1 MKKKKMMALIALG
14 LALAYIAGALVI
26 FSATNSIYA
35 AKFFAMVQSSRQY
48 DYEVDGMET
57 DLYIKRYL
65 HLRQGMFSQFPYAAA
80 IFDENG
86 NVVARTGSVLQIT
99 SFDDNGYGYC
109 FIDKYLTPEIK
120 HQIVE
125 YTESGEH
132 TVIFCQEA
140 EINIVNGEIVP
151 VRLVFA
157 DYNRENNLAPEN
169 MLTVTLSDEE
179 AQYKL
184 ENSAGG
190 EGYNLWVDFIDLD
203 ETHYNH
209 KAYRELNDMIDR
221 SEVSDRAKRY
231 CENPGG
237 GGFTSSDEF
246 EYYHIIEINGEN
258 YCLYQVAKR
267 RPIIETL
274 LSQYFSGYLFSE
286 FILFVIL
293 GAVIMF
299 ASNKL
304 YDKNR
309 QLEKTRIAFTGAA
322 AHELKTPLA
331 VISNQCECIL
341 EDIAPEKN
349 REYVSSIYDEA
360 KRMNRLVM
368 SLLQYNRVS
377 TLDKISKEKADLAA
391 LAKTEAEKYESVFS
405 EKKITVEIDTEK
417 TEINCNS
424 ELISLV
430 IDNFLSN
437 AAKYVSENGKVKI
450 TVKKGKLAVFNSGSK
465 IDDENAKHIWEE
477 FYREDKARTGD
488 NSTGMGLAMCK
499 RILELHGYKYG
510 FDNTENG
517 IEFYF
522 KA

>member
-1 MKKKKMMALIALG
+1 MKKRRMMAFIALG
-14 LALAYIAGALVI
+14 LFLAYIAGALII
-26 FSATNSIYA
+26 FSATDSIYA
-35 AKFFAMVQSSRQY
+35 AKFFAMVQRSRQY

-57 DLYIKRYL
+57 DLYIKRSL
-65 HLRQGMFSQFPYAAA
+65 HLRQGMFSEFPYAAA
-80 IFDENG
+80 IFDKNG
-86 NVVARTGSVLQIT
+86 DIVARTGSFLQIT
-99 SFDDNGYGYC
+99 SFEDNGYDCC

-120 HQIVE
+120 RQIVE
-125 YTESGEH
+125 YTESGKH
-132 TVIFCQEA
+132 TVIFCQNA

-151 VRLVFA
+151 VKLVFA

-179 AQYKL
+179 GQYKL
-184 ENSAGG
+184 ENGTDG
-190 EGYNLWVDFIDLD
+190 DGYNLWVDFIDLD
-203 ETHYNH
+203 ESHYNH
-209 KAYRELNDMIDR
+209 KAYQELYAMIDR
-221 SEVSDRAKRY
+221 SEVGEKAAKY
-231 CENPGG
+231 CKKPGG
-237 GGFTSSDEF
+237 GGYTSSDEL
-246 EYYHIIEINGEN
+246 EYYHIIEVNGEN

-299 ASNKL
+299 AANKL

-341 EDIAPEKN
+341 EDVAPEKN

-377 TLDKISKEKADLAA
+377 TLDIISREKADLAE
-391 LAKTEAEKYESVFS
+391 LARMETEKYKSFFDEKNIAVEIEAEKS
-405 EKKITVEIDTEK
+405 
-417 TEINCNS
+417 EINCNS
-424 ELISLV
+424 ELIALV

-437 AAKYVSENGKVKI
+437 AAKYASENGAVRI
-450 TVKKGKLAVFNSGSK
+450 TVRKGKLTVFNSGSG
-465 IDDENAKHIWEE
+465 IDGENARHIWEE
-477 FYREDKARTGD
+477 FYREDKARTSG

-510 FDNTENG
+510 FNNTENG
-517 IEFYF
+517 TEFYF
-522 KA
+522 TV